1 VLTSRSVG
9 VVVIA
14 LQAATCN
21 KDEDVKSQL
30 NAEFLHEMRMDDTEP
45 VWNVTHDSLL
55 DPVHSDD
62 PQLMRALPD
71 TDVENPVQSL
81 KNVPGLPFQTQRR
94 NYRALW
100 RPMQIQARPR
110 VRSSN

>member
-1 VLTSRSVG
+1 MVVVD

-45 VWNVTHDSLL
+45 DGMPPNLL
-55 DPVHSDD
+55 DPVHSEA
-62 PQLMRALPD
+62 PQLIRALPD

-81 KNVPGLPFQTQRR
+81 KNVPGVTVPNST
-94 NYRALW
+94 
-100 RPMQIQARPR
+100 
-110 VRSSN
+110 S